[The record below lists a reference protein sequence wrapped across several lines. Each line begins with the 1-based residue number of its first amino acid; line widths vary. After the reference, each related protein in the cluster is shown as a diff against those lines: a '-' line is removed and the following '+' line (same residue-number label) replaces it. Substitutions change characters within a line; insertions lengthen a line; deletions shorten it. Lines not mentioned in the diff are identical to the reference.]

1 MQNRKSFTIKKEYG
15 EAQNLGLVLQG
26 EKPKLGTK
34 FSMFYDEQGIHVR
47 VECEIGKT
55 THSAFEGEF
64 VPVWQ
69 ADAVEVFFS
78 PEGKEDWYYEF
89 DFAPNGSYFHG
100 HIYNPDGWTAY
111 NHAFDP
117 DHGVKGDVKI
127 KDGVWTTEMFI
138 PFAEMG
144 LKGKTLGEIKALPW
158 RFNLYRIEDAGREYS
173 SFAPTKAKKINFH
186 VSACFAD
193 LIFE

>member
-1 MQNRKSFTIKKEYG
+1 MQNRKSYTIKKEYG
-15 EAQNLGLVLQG
+15 ALQNLGLVLQG
-26 EKPKLGTK
+26 ETPKLGTR
-34 FSMFYDEQGIHVR
+34 FAMLYNEEGIHVR
-47 VECEIGKT
+47 VECEIGES

-69 ADAVEVFFS
+69 ADAVEVFLS

-111 NHAFDP
+111 NHALAP
-117 DHGVKGDVKI
+117 DHGVKGETQI
-127 KDGVWTTEMFI
+127 KDGKWTTDMFI

-144 LKGKTLGEIKALPW
+144 LAGKALDEIKAMPW
-158 RFNLYRIEDAGREYS
+158 RFNLYRIEDASGEHS
-173 SFAPTKAKKINFH
+173 SFAPTYAKKINFH
-186 VSACFAD
+186 VSSCFAD
-193 LIFE
+193 LIFQ